1 MYIIRLSDVM
11 ECIVDKS
18 FDVDKI
24 LGEVEKALEKY
35 ESEKTDFEV
44 LESISVNVISG
55 LTDIL

>member
-35 ESEKTDFEV
+35 ESEMIDFEV
-44 LESISVNVISG
+44 LESISVNVIIG
-55 LTDIL
+55 HTDIL

>member
-11 ECIVDKS
+11 EYIVDKS

>member
-11 ECIVDKS
+11 GCIVDKS

-35 ESEKTDFEV
+35 ESEKIDFEV